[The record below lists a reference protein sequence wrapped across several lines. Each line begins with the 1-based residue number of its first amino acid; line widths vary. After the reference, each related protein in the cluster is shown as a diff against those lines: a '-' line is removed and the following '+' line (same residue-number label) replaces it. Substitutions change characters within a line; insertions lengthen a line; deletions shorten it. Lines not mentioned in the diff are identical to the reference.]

1 MITKERLLAGLHEAT
16 YVEEGMMTFFANFSK
31 ALVSHTEGM
40 EDEKKKEIDKM
51 LSLLN
56 RDSARHKKMVE
67 ELIEKLEGSSRD
79 EY

>member
-1 MITKERLLAGLHEAT
+1 MITKERLLSGLHEAT
-16 YVEEGMMTFFANFSK
+16 YVEEGMMTFFANFTK
-31 ALVSHTEGM
+31 ALTTHAEGI
-40 EDEKKKEIDKM
+40 EGEKKKEIDKM

-67 ELIEKLEGSSRD
+67 ELIEKIERSEKN